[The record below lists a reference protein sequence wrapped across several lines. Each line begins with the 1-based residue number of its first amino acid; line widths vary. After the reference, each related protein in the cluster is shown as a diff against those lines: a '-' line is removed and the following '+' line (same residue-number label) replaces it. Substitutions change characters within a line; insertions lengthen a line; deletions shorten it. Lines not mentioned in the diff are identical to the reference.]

1 MTDTATSKEGRPLA
15 AGRKVLAQF
24 EGVSKIYGAGVTE
37 LRALDRISLDIYRG
51 EFIVV
56 LGPSGSGKTTLL
68 NLIGGIDTP
77 SEGRIVV
84 GGRDIGRFSDGELTE
99 YRRHSV
105 GFVFQFFNLI
115 PTLTAIENVELA
127 SDLLQEHREPRDVL
141 EEVGLSGRLDHF
153 PSELSG
159 GEQQRVAVAR
169 ALVTD
174 PPLVLCDEPTGNLD
188 EETGKKVLGVM
199 RELGRRRGKTF
210 ILVTPGTDELPPS
223 PSTRRPPSPRRS
235 AGEDVAL
242 HAQGLPGHPALP
254 LAVRRRGRR
263 HLSRCRHLHRLLR
276 LVPEPALVVRQDLR
290 RAGDGRP
297 LVRGRRRP
305 GLGRR

>member
-1 MTDTATSKEGRPLA
+1 MTDTATSKESRPLA
-15 AGRKVLAQF
+15 AGRKLLVQLD
-24 EGVSKIYGAGVTE
+24 GVSKIYGDGATE
-37 LRALDRISLDIYRG
+37 LRALDRVSLDIYRG

-68 NLIGGIDTP
+68 NLLGGIDTP

-84 GGRDIGRFSDGELTE
+84 GGSDIGRFSDGQLTE
-99 YRRHSV
+99 YRRRSV

-127 SDLLQEHREPRDVL
+127 SDLLQEHREPRAVL
-141 EEVGLSGRLDHF
+141 DEVGLGDRLDHF

-199 RELGRRRGKTF
+199 RELGRRRDKTF
-210 ILVTPGTDELPPS
+210 ILVTHNS
-223 PSTRRPPSPRRS
+223 VI
-235 AGEDVAL
+235 GEMAD
-242 HAQGLPGHPALP
+242 
-254 LAVRRRGRR
+254 R
-263 HLSRCRHLHRLLR
+263 
-276 LVPEPALVVRQDLR
+276 VVRLR
-290 RAGDGRP
+290 DGRIASVNVNETP
-297 LVRGRRRP
+297 AEP
-305 GLGRR
+305 EEISW

>member
-1 MTDTATSKEGRPLA
+1 MTDLAASKEGRPLA
-15 AGRKVLAQF
+15 AGRKVLAQL
-24 EGVSKIYGAGVTE
+24 EGVSKIYGAGATE
-37 LRALDRISLDIYRG
+37 LRALDGVSLDVYRG

-68 NLIGGIDTP
+68 NLLGGIDTP

-99 YRRHSV
+99 YRRRSV

-127 SDLLQEHREPRDVL
+127 SDLLQEHREPRAVL
-141 EEVGLSGRLDHF
+141 DEVGLGDRLDHF

-199 RELGRRRGKTF
+199 RELGRRRDKTF
-210 ILVTPGTDELPPS
+210 ILVTHNS
-223 PSTRRPPSPRRS
+223 VI
-235 AGEDVAL
+235 GEMADRI
-242 HAQGLPGHPALP
+242 
-254 LAVRRRGRR
+254 VR
-263 HLSRCRHLHRLLR
+263 LR
-276 LVPEPALVVRQDLR
+276 
-290 RAGDGRP
+290 DGRIASVVVNETP
-297 LVRGRRRP
+297 AEP
-305 GLGRR
+305 EEISW